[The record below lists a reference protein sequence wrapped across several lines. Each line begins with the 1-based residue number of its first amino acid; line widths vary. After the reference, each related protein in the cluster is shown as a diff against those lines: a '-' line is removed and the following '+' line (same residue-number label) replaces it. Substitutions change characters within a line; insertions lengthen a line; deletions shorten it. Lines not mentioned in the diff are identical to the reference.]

1 MPWTIVTQDWAAFVD
16 RLCAW
21 FPYFDRAALRRF
33 RGDRQ
38 KLVTYLAD
46 SHDLTE
52 AEASEQ
58 LDHWFAVQGRA
69 IREEAA
75 SAA

>member
-21 FPYFDRAALRRF
+21 FPYFDAEAVRRF
-33 RGDRQ
+33 RGDRD

-58 LDHWFAVQGRA
+58 LDWWFDGQGRA
-69 IREEAA
+69 AWQEAK
-75 SAA
+75 AA